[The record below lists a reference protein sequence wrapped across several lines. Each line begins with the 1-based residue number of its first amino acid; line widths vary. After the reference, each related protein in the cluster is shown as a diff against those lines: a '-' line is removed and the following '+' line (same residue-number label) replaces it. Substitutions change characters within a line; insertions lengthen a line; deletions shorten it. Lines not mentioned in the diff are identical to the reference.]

1 MRKLLLKEVMI
12 IIVVIILLSL
22 IMFGIFILYGIS
34 NGYRGAHEAH
44 SIGIESGDWNAS
56 TGKLVINVKNLGYQN
71 VSVNAVYVNAKL
83 DDAAISNPIFLD
95 VNQRINITLSGTF
108 WDTHTDIPIK
118 VTTLEGASN
127 ERSLPI
133 YEIWIQSINWNHQ
146 TGKIDAIVW
155 TKGYETRINI
165 SEVYVNEILTNAT
178 TNIVEGDP
186 VVYEVTLSKIY
197 ANNPASITLKIV
209 TSDGAFDESTRH
221 PNEY

>member
-1 MRKLLLKEVMI
+1 MRKLLLIEVMI

-22 IMFGIFILYGIS
+22 IMFGIFILFGIS

-44 SIGIESGDWNAS
+44 SIGIESGDWNVS
-56 TGKLVINVKNLGYQN
+56 TGKLVVNVKNLGYQN

-83 DDAAISNPIFLD
+83 DDAAISNPVFLD

-118 VTTLEGASN
+118 VTTLEGASS

-133 YEIWIQSINWNHQ
+133 FEIWIQSINWDRQ

-155 TKGYETRINI
+155 AKGYETRINI
-165 SEVYVNEILTNAT
+165 SEVYVNGILTNAT
-178 TNIVEGDP
+178 TNIVEGEP

-197 ANNPASITLKIV
+197 VNNPASITLKIV
-209 TSDGAFDESTRH
+209 TSDGAFDESTRQ

>member
-1 MRKLLLKEVMI
+1 MRKLLLKEVMTIIVI
-12 IIVVIILLSL
+12 IIFLSL
-22 IMFGIFILYGIS
+22 ITFGSFILYSIS
-34 NGYRGAHEAH
+34 NGYRGAHQAY

-71 VSVNAVYVNAKL
+71 VTLNAVYVNAKL
-83 DDAAISNPIFLD
+83 DNVAISNPVFLD
-95 VNQRINITLSGTF
+95 VNQRTNITLSGTF

-127 ERSLPI
+127 ERSVPI
-133 YEIWIQSINWNHQ
+133 FKIWIQSINWNHQ
-146 TGKIDAIVW
+146 TGEINAIVW

-165 SEVYVNEILTNAT
+165 SEVYVNGILINAT
-178 TNIVEGDP
+178 TNIVDGEP

-197 ANNPASITLKIV
+197 TNNPASLTLKIV